1 MSALLGARASDK
13 FLEGFAKS
21 ASMIVLSE
29 IGDKTFFIAALLAMR
44 HARAVVFLGSWS
56 ALAVMTALS
65 AVVGA
70 AAPTLMSAETTHYA
84 ATALFFFFG
93 ARSLRDAA
101 SGDDGEES
109 ELAEVE
115 AELAGRRR
123 RARTKKVSPS
133 AVFAESFAVTF
144 LAEWGDRSQIATIGL
159 AAASDVLGVTLGGS
173 LGHAACTGV
182 AVLGGRQLAD
192 RAQNSERVVAAA
204 GGVFF
209 LVFGVH
215 ALLVGPPS

>member
-1 MSALLGARASDK
+1 MRALLGARASEK

-21 ASMIVLSE
+21 ASMIILSE
-29 IGDKTFFIAALLAMR
+29 IGDKTFFIAALLAVR

-56 ALAVMTALS
+56 ASTVMTALS

-70 AAPTLMSAETTHYA
+70 AAPTLINAETTHRA
-84 ATALFFFFG
+84 ATTLFFVFG
-93 ARSLRDAA
+93 VRSLRDAMTS
-101 SGDDGEES
+101 SGDDGDAS
-109 ELAEVE
+109 ELDEVE

-123 RARTKKVSPS
+123 RSRAS

-144 LAEWGDRSQIATIGL
+144 LAEWGDRSQIATVGL

-182 AVLGGRQLAD
+182 AVLGGRRLAD
-192 RAQNSERVVAAA
+192 RAQNSARVVAAA
-204 GGVFF
+204 SGVFF
-209 LVFGVH
+209 TLFGVH
-215 ALLVGPPS
+215 AALVGPPS